1 MKGFKNPEMEIVLFG
16 INDVIVTSPTQ
27 ADMPSGDNPAGGSN

>member
-16 INDVIVTSPTQ
+16 IHDVIVTSPSPSSS
-27 ADMPSGDNPAGGSN
+27 DMPSGGDPYME